1 MVFYK
6 FDSVYAYMERGGK
19 LCEKINKKKKQQ
31 QEEEEEEEEEDKPSN
46 TLTD

>member
-19 LCEKINKKKKQQ
+19 LCEKINKKKEVVVV
-31 QEEEEEEEEEDKPSN
+31 EEVVVVVEDKPSN